1 MSIPNFS
8 EFYMALD
15 GNNQGIEC
23 LRLLNDIIAEF
34 DEVGVQIS
42 ISYQYRMATQ
52 VFPSI
57 IKVLHFVFIYFH
69 L

>member
-34 DEVGVQIS
+34 DEVGLQIS
-42 ISYQYRMATQ
+42 ISYRYRMATQ
-52 VFPSI
+52 V
-57 IKVLHFVFIYFH
+57 L
-69 L
+69 